1 METLINKKNGIT
13 LMLRLDEVEW
23 FEKNVCKSI
32 RDYCKGKECDVQ
44 PNTIIIEVPYE
55 EVTKLI
61 AIFWGT
67 KEGERLDEQYTRL
80 HDAVNAPAFANGK
93 SIYGGYILRI

>member
-32 RDYCKGKECDVQ
+32 RDYCKDSET
-44 PNTIIIEVPYE
+44 PIISNSV
-55 EVTKLI
+55 
-61 AIFWGT
+61 
-67 KEGERLDEQYTRL
+67 
-80 HDAVNAPAFANGK
+80 
-93 SIYGGYILRI
+93 